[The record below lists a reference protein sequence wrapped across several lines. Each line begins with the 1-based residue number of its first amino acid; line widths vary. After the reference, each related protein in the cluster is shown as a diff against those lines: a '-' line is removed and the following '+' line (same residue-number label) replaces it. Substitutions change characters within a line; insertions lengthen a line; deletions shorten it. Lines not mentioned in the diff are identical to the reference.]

1 MNCLLESV
9 AGVYLGCR
17 NRLLGAPVE
26 DECGSAQEHLED
38 CMKSMG
44 GREKELVESVKRLGR
59 EALTKKREGDLS
71 GARAKVTE
79 RLRAGRRLDK
89 LRNSM
94 HIVESQLDAMR
105 NSELDKEI
113 MYSLKTSTA
122 ALKKAGVSV
131 AIADA
136 ETVINE
142 LDEQLKDIHDVTAV
156 LANPVGPWASGGDDL
171 GLDEELEWLEQEG
184 AECTTTAAVQ
194 KRLPAEPAAE
204 PPQAGRPPP
213 PQQGEPPLPVNAML
227 PRGSEPVPSAAA
239 AVD

>member
-59 EALTKKREGDLS
+59 EALTTKREGDLS

-184 AECTTTAAVQ
+184 AECTTTTTAVQ
-194 KRLPAEPAAE
+194 RRALAEPAAE
-204 PPQAGRPPP
+204 PQVDRV

-227 PRGSEPVPSAAA
+227 ARGSEPVPSAAA